1 MSMMSVPFIADTA
14 ARVMGGLTALAPKT
28 GRRFPEIPGKSERL
42 AVPTRHGDV
51 ACTLYRPPGG
61 ATAAPPVYLNA
72 HGGGFVIRY
81 PEQDDPLCRFIA
93 HRAGIVVLN
102 VDYDVAP
109 RVRFPVPVEEL
120 YDVAAWASSEERD
133 WDGARLC
140 IGGQS
145 AGGAL
150 SAAVARL
157 ALENGGPRI
166 ALQVL
171 HYAVLD
177 LVTPPSAK
185 RSRAAR
191 PVLRP
196 WMGEMFHTA
205 YIPDPQQCRDR
216 LASPVWGPNA
226 DGLEGIAAALV
237 ITAELDGLRNEA
249 AAYARKLDA
258 VGSLAAYRE
267 VPGADHGYDI
277 VGDDEERIRESYGVI
292 VEHVLGATAAA

>member
-14 ARVMGGLTALAPKT
+14 ARILGGLSALAPKT
-28 GRRFPEIPGKSERL
+28 SRRFPQIPAERERL

-61 ATAAPPVYLNA
+61 ATAAPAVYVNA

-93 HRAGIVVLN
+93 QRAGVVVLN

-109 RVRFPVPVEEL
+109 DVRFPVPVEEL
-120 YDVAAWASSEERD
+120 YDVVSWASSGERD
-133 WDGARLC
+133 WDGSRLC
-140 IGGQS
+140 VGGQS

-177 LVTPPSAK
+177 LVSAPGAK

-196 WMGEMFHTA
+196 WMGEVFHTA
-205 YIPDPQQCRDR
+205 YVPDPERCRDR

-226 DGLEGIAAALV
+226 DGLEGIAPALV
-237 ITAELDGLRNEA
+237 IAAELDGLRDEA
-249 AAYARKLDA
+249 AAYAGKLDA

-277 VGDDEERIRESYGVI
+277 VGDDEELSRDIYGVI
-292 VEHVLGATAAA
+292 VEQVLRATAAG